1 MGGAHH
7 EHDADVRA
15 HDVAEVRDVADVVRA
30 HLDHEEAR
38 VQLRPEHRERH
49 ADLAVV
55 RADRCD
61 GGALGGQQGS
71 EQVLGGGLAGRA
83 GDADDGGRGV
93 PPDAAHDLPG
103 ERAHREHG
111 VLDDDRRVRG
121 AVGGVRGALGEHGGG
136 AGTQR
141 GVDEVVAVGALP
153 RLRHVERALG
163 GDLPRVGGDVHQHGG
178 GVEGGR
184 ERAGHG
190 LGDLGCGESD
200 HDSMTLPSR
209 AGPEP
214 EAEAAAT
221 RAARASRRATRSS
234 SGTSSPS

>member
-1 MGGAHH
+1 MIALTAAQIAEAVSGTLSATLDPATVLVHVTPDSREVTAEGTLY
-7 EHDADVRA
+7 
-15 HDVAEVRDVADVVRA
+15 VAK
-30 HLDHEEAR
+30 
-38 VQLRPEHRERH
+38 
-49 ADLAVV
+49 
-55 RADRCD
+55 
-61 GGALGGQQGS
+61 
-71 EQVLGGGLAGRA
+71 
-83 GDADDGGRGV
+83 
-93 PPDAAHDLPG
+93 PG
-103 ERAHREHG
+103 ERADGH
-111 VLDDDRRVRG
+111 DFIDT
-121 AVGGVRGALGEHGGG
+121 ALGAG
-136 AGTQR
+136 AQR

-209 AGPEP
+209 TGPET
-214 EAEAAAT
+214 EAEATAAP
-221 RAARASRRATRSS
+221 AARASRRATRSS